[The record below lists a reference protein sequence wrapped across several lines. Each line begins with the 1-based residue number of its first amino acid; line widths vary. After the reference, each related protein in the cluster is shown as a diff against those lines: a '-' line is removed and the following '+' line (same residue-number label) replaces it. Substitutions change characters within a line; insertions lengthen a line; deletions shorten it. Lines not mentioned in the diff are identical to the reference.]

1 MYKNKKIIAII
12 PARGGSKRIPK
23 KNIKFFCGLPLIAHT
38 IKSALNSKYIDRV
51 IVSTDSK
58 EIMNIVKKYKAEA
71 PFLRPKYLSEDDIG
85 PDYILYQHTVKWL
98 KKHESYKPDIIV
110 ELQPTSPL
118 RISEDIDSSI
128 KKIVDS
134 KADTVLSLCEA
145 KSHPSLIKKI
155 SKGDIVSDYISDAK
169 KYFGR
174 QDFPKAYIF
183 NGAILAVTHEQLML
197 KNSDIG
203 KNIRAVIMPFDRS
216 IDIDDNIDFLFAEIL
231 KRKYAKNN

>member
-23 KNIKFFCGLPLIAHT
+23 KNIKSFCGLPLIVHT

-58 EIMNIVKKYKAEA
+58 EISNIAKKYKAEA
-71 PFLRPKYLSEDDIG
+71 PFLRPKYLSKDDIG
-85 PDYILYQHTVKWL
+85 PDYVLYQHAVKWL
-98 KKHESYKPDIIV
+98 EKHQSYKPDIII

-128 KKIVDS
+128 KKIIDS

-155 SKGDIVSDYISDAK
+155 SKGDIVSDYISGAK
-169 KYFGR
+169 RYFRR
-174 QDFPKAYIF
+174 QDFPNAYIF
-183 NGAILAVTHEQLML
+183 NGAILAVTYKQLMT

-203 KNIRAVIMPFDRS
+203 KNIRAVIMPFERS